1 MNAYG
6 EVDPCP
12 NCGSTNVRWR
22 RRRFSDVVLTHAR
35 YLADLV
41 VSTLFGTGQTRIAGS
56 SGSRSAGRAN
66 LQAVAYSESRQ
77 FYESRMGTKTAARF
91 WKCPDCHKKGQIFD
105 NVRGSVKVG
114 DSLVGSGGDVTG
126 NVSGGPI
133 NRENTRNR

>member
-1 MNAYG
+1 MSTIGGARRSLLIDTHDTMTGMNAYG

-77 FYESRMGTKTAARF
+77 F
-91 WKCPDCHKKGQIFD
+91 
-105 NVRGSVKVG
+105 
-114 DSLVGSGGDVTG
+114 
-126 NVSGGPI
+126 
-133 NRENTRNR
+133 